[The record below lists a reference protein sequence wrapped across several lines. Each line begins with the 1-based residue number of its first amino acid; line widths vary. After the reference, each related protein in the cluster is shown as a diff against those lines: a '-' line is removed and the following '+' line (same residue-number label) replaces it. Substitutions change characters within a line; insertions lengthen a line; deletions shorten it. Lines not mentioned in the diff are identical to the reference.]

1 MQILIIGAGR
11 IGRSVAEA
19 LVDEDN
25 DITVV
30 DTDGARIEEMQDRLD
45 LRGIVGSATSP
56 DVLRQAGADDADM
69 IVAVTASDET
79 NMAVCLLASRLFNIP
94 TRIARV
100 RNSELRKYP
109 RVMAEEGFQITS
121 SIWPEEALTESIL
134 KLIEFPE
141 ALQIIEFAEGRAMLF
156 SVRAVAGSPLVG
168 RPAGDLALHLPRVP
182 ARIIA
187 VFRRN
192 RRLDLT
198 EKTVIESGDEVVA
211 LASGRD
217 VRRVIS
223 ELRHHEKTIHR
234 IIVGGDTSLALQLA
248 YRLNGPESRRSY
260 EINILVSDKQEV
272 RKQASQA
279 PKNTLFIEG
288 SIIDEEVLESAG
300 IDRCDLF
307 ISLSRHDE
315 TNIMGAL
322 LAKKMGARRVIALT
336 DSTTFSNLMQGSQI
350 DITVSV
356 TQATISELLRHVR
369 HGDVL
374 AAYSLRRGVAE
385 ALEIVA
391 HGNKKSSRVVGK
403 KLSEIALP
411 EGVSIAALV
420 REDPVSL
427 EPEVFI
433 ASPNLTVESED
444 SVIIFVPNKRT
455 IPQVEKLFAVDV
467 GFF

>member
-25 DITVV
+25 DITLV
-30 DTDGARIEEMQDRLD
+30 DTDSERIEEMQDRLD
-45 LRGIVGSATSP
+45 LRGIVGNATSP

-69 IVAVTASDET
+69 IIAVTATDET

-121 SIWPEEALTESIL
+121 SIWPEEALTESVL

-168 RPAGDLALHLPRVP
+168 RPAGDLALHLPKVP

-192 RRLDLT
+192 RRLDLS
-198 EKTVIESGDEVVA
+198 EQTVIESGAEVIS

-223 ELRHHEKTIHR
+223 ELRHPDKTTHR
-234 IIVGGDTSLALQLA
+234 ILVGGYTSLALQLA
-248 YRLNGPESRRSY
+248 HRLNGPDSRRSY
-260 EINILVSDKQEV
+260 EINILVSDKQKI
-272 RKQASQA
+272 RKQAAQDL
-279 PKNTLFIEG
+279 KNTLFIEG

-307 ISLSRHDE
+307 ISPSRHAA
-315 TNIMGAL
+315 THILGAL
-322 LAKKMGARRVIALT
+322 LANKMGARRVIALT
-336 DSTTFSNLMQGSQI
+336 DSATFSNLMQGSQI
-350 DITVSV
+350 DITVST

-403 KLSEIALP
+403 KLSEITLP
-411 EGVSIAALV
+411 EGVSIAAIV
-420 REDPVSL
+420 REDPDTL

-433 ASPNLTVESED
+433 ASPNLTIESED
-444 SVIIFVPNKRT
+444 SVIVFVPNKRT